1 MTEETAAQR
10 AVAERAIRLLDLT
23 SLGENDDDATVAAL
37 CNRAA
42 TTPGPLAAVC
52 IWPRFITLARGLLEH
67 SGVRVAAV
75 ANFPA
80 GGDDIAA
87 AVLDAEDIVNQ
98 GGEEV
103 DLVMPYAR
111 WLAGDTKVASEMIA
125 ACKAVCGSRV
135 LLKVIL
141 ETGRLQDPA
150 KIYAAGRDAIEAGA
164 DFIKTSTG
172 KIEVSA
178 TLEAA
183 EAMLRAIKDSGAD
196 VGFKAAGGIRDTA
209 TAGAYLA
216 LADRLMGANWADARH
231 FRFGASGLL
240 DDLLAVLGRTG
251 GPAGRGQ
258 GY

>member
-1 MTEETAAQR
+1 MNEDAAARR
-10 AVAERAIRLLDLT
+10 ALAERAIRLLDLT
-23 SLGENDDDATVAAL
+23 SLNNSDDDAVVAAL
-37 CNRAA
+37 CNRATA
-42 TTPGPLAAVC
+42 APGPIAAVC

-80 GGDDIAA
+80 GGDDIPA
-87 AVLDAEDIVNQ
+87 AVSETQDIVNQ
-98 GGEEV
+98 GADEV

-111 WLAGDTKVASEMIA
+111 WLAGDTSVARDMIA
-125 ACKAVCGSRV
+125 ACKAVCGERV

-141 ETGRLQDPA
+141 ETGRFEGSPQ
-150 KIYAAGRDAIEAGA
+150 IYDASLDAIEAGA

-172 KIEVSA
+172 KVEVAA

-183 EAMLRAIKDSGAD
+183 DAMLLAIRDSDAE

-209 TAGAYLA
+209 TAGDYLA
-216 LADRLMGANWADARH
+216 LADHIMGANWADAQH

-240 DDLLAVLGRTG
+240 DDLLAALGRPP
-251 GPAGRGQ
+251 GPAGG
-258 GY
+258 GEAY